1 MAIDQANQPP
11 LLGQRPAFHAT
22 NRLLKLKLLPVEPL
36 SGGAERVVE
45 VSGVPSDPGRDPA
58 AGGAETSSRSTHN
71 KSHRVLTPIAGKK

>member
-36 SGGAERVVE
+36 SGGGERVVE